1 MNTWTSADDAA
12 LNREFHD
19 LALPAYEAEG
29 NHVLMTVEDWNA
41 LMKANRDLWRENQR
55 LAATKFV
62 NLLAVGMVCAAAG
75 VLIGKVI

>member
-1 MNTWTSADDAA
+1 
-12 LNREFHD
+12 
-19 LALPAYEAEG
+19 
-29 NHVLMTVEDWNA
+29 MTVEDWNA